1 MKKNFGRTLGTVIF
15 TTIFLLFN
23 FHFSSCK
30 FRNNVSP
37 INNPNLATQALDL
50 IPAGSTILLVCTGN
64 VSCDTSGTHQTG
76 GGTKIIM
83 ECVTSSS
90 IQANAAF
97 LIKIQSPNG
106 ETIKFKSVSTDK
118 D

>member
-1 MKKNFGRTLGTVIF
+1 MKKNFRRTLGTVIF

-30 FRNNVSP
+30 VRNSVSP
-37 INNPNLATQALDL
+37 INNPNLATQALDM
-50 IPAGSTILLVCTGN
+50 IPAGSTVQLICTGN
-64 VSCDTSGTHQTG
+64 ISCDTSGTHQTS

-83 ECVTSSS
+83 QFVTSNS
-90 IQANAAF
+90 IPANAAF
-97 LIKIQSPNG
+97 LIKIQNPNG